1 MADKAGR
8 NKNQDR
14 LMLAVVVVVAAGLFY
29 VFGPGK
35 GGVAD
40 PNNNQQVAM
49 GQSAYRNNCAS
60 CHGMRLEGQPNW
72 RQRNPDG
79 TLPAPPHDETG
90 HTWHHPDQLLFDIT
104 KRGGAASAPAGF
116 KSAMPGFGGVMSDEQ
131 IWAVLAYIKSRWPA
145 DVLARQN
152 RISTQSN

>member
-1 MADKAGR
+1 
-8 NKNQDR
+8 
-14 LMLAVVVVVAAGLFY
+14 MLTVVVIVGAGLFY
-29 VFGPGK
+29 VFGPVSK
-35 GGVAD
+35 KNTVAD

-72 RQRNPDG
+72 RKRNPDG

-90 HTWHHPDQLLFDIT
+90 HTWHHPDKLLIDIT
-104 KRGGAASAPAGF
+104 KRGGAATAPENF
-116 KSAMPGFGGVMSDEQ
+116 KSAMPGFGAVMSDEQ
-131 IWAVLAYIKSRWPA
+131 IWAVLAYIKSHWPA

-152 RISTQSN
+152 RISQQGK